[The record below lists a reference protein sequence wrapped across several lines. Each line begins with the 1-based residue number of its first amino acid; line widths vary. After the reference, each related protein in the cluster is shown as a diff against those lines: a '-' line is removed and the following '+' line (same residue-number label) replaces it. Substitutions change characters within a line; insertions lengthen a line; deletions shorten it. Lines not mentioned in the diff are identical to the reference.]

1 MPVDRTKQKRRSLL
15 VRLFVSFLAIIVL
28 LSAFNYVLFSFFQQK
43 IREELIASNRMM
55 LDQAAERYHTHFDR
69 LETVL
74 FQAHND
80 SAIAKFNSQLLPAE
94 QENANY
100 FLVVDIVRRLRES
113 AANPL
118 FYLDNLIVLYRSNLF
133 MADKEGSS
141 SRTGL
146 DALPA
151 FHAPY
156 TSAYWEEEFD
166 RAGNYRLH
174 PAQAYPQDR
183 FGTAAKPLIPFSFK
197 LPGSNYMMIAM
208 LDADKMN
215 EAMLGGVPFLIQTED
230 GGMLYRSPASASI
243 RELPVFAAGESY
255 QLFRDQYFFVH
266 TDPDNG
272 LRYITAVPYAAV
284 AAQLSKLRTTQTAVQ
299 LASVAAALGLSY
311 WFSRRL
317 QSPVKRI
324 IASLQQREENLPRV
338 ETEIHEFD
346 TIGDHIAK
354 LKEERARIH
363 DELRSSKSLL
373 TNYSYIAKLKSL
385 HTGVTEW
392 RDFMLEE
399 GPFFLVLYQLNNRKL
414 EPLSEATKR
423 TVGEY
428 VDLVLTEHGLR
439 AYTFQI
445 ENDQIV
451 SVVFGQDGPDRAP
464 EALRRLKQTLDTE
477 RGTCLVTIAVG
488 SAYVQSAELHGAYEQ
503 VSAML
508 GQARPVNET
517 QIIFEP
523 AAAADAF
530 VFPAEQE
537 QELYAHMEAGNV
549 KMTLHALHR
558 MLEAMDRKGATLP
571 QCRRFAESFA
581 SRVVKA
587 MELRRT
593 DAGAVRRAQA
603 ALKELKI
610 CFTLDEFKR
619 FFDVFVPTCAGSVQG
634 KKEPKDSVIEF
645 VMQTLENRYSD
656 DISLDLIASELN
668 LSSAYLSVY
677 IKEKTGDNF
686 IEHLNRVRI
695 RKAKE
700 LLTGSDLNIQHI
712 GERIGYRN
720 VTSFIRMFKKLTGE
734 TPGEFR
740 RCQTSG

>member
-1 MPVDRTKQKRRSLL
+1 MDRTKQKRRSLL
-15 VRLFVSFLAIIVL
+15 VRLFASFLAIIVL

-43 IREELIASNRMM
+43 IREELIASNRMI

-69 LETVL
+69 LKTVL

-80 SAIAKFNSQLLPAE
+80 SAIVKFNSQLLPTE
-94 QENANY
+94 KEKANY

-113 AANPL
+113 ATNPL
-118 FYLDNLIVLYRSNLF
+118 FYLDNLMVLYRSNLF

-146 DALPA
+146 DSLPA

-156 TSAYWEEEFD
+156 TSAYWEAEFD

-174 PAQAYPQDR
+174 PTQTYPLDR
-183 FGTAAKPLIPFSFK
+183 LGTEAKPLIPFSFK
-197 LPGSNYMMIAM
+197 LPGSNYMIIAM

-215 EAMLGGVPFLIQTED
+215 EAMLGDVPFLIQTED
-230 GGMLYRSPASASI
+230 GGMLYRSPASASVA
-243 RELPVFAAGESY
+243 ELPVFAEGESY
-255 QLFRDQYFFVH
+255 QLFRDHYFFVH
-266 TDPDNG
+266 TDPDNR

-284 AAQLSKLRTTQTAVQ
+284 AAQLSKLRTTQTAVL
-299 LASVAAALGLSY
+299 LASVAVALGLSY

-324 IASLQQREENLPRV
+324 IASLQQREGDLPRM

-346 TIGDHIAK
+346 TISDHIGK

-385 HTGVTEW
+385 HTGISEW

-399 GPFFLVLYQLNNRKL
+399 GPFFLVLYQLNNRKPD
-414 EPLSEATKR
+414 PLSEATKR
-423 TVGEY
+423 AIGDY
-428 VDLVLTEHGLR
+428 VDIVLSEHGLR

-451 SVVFGQDGPDRAP
+451 SVVFGQNGPDRAD

-477 RGTCLVTIAVG
+477 RGTCLVTIAV
-488 SAYVQSAELHGAYEQ
+488 SSTYVQSAELHAAYEQ

-508 GQARPVNET
+508 GQARPVDET
-517 QIIFEP
+517 QIIAEP
-523 AAAADAF
+523 AVPAGAF

-537 QELYAHMEAGNV
+537 QELHAHMEAGNV

-558 MLEAMDRKGATLP
+558 MLEAMDRKGATLS

-587 MELRRT
+587 MELRQT
-593 DAGAVRRAQA
+593 DAGTVRHAQA
-603 ALKELKI
+603 ALKELRI
-610 CFTLDEFKR
+610 CYTADEFKR
-619 FFDVFVPTCAGSVQG
+619 FFDAFVPACAGSPTG
-634 KKEPKDSVIEF
+634 KKEAKDGVIDF

-686 IEHLNRVRI
+686 IEHLNRIRI

-740 RCQTSG
+740 RCQTPG